1 MSYFSFSY
9 NPCLYAY
16 YVAIQSCSRKCNFPI
31 TRSVRLFVAW
41 LVGRMVGC
49 FVLYDPILSV
59 VNLKLFVQ
67 KTFKMT
73 MIIIVRCYLSRYLAI

>member
-1 MSYFSFSY
+1 MRRLASW
-9 NPCLYAY
+9 N
-16 YVAIQSCSRKCNFPI
+16 CNFHKSTQVHP
-31 TRSVRLFVAW
+31 
-41 LVGRMVGC
+41 LVGWSDYWLDGY
-49 FVLYDPILSV
+49 FFIFLYDPILSV

>member
-1 MSYFSFSY
+1 MRRLASW
-9 NPCLYAY
+9 
-16 YVAIQSCSRKCNFPI
+16 KCNFHKSTQVHP
-31 TRSVRLFVAW
+31 
-41 LVGRMVGC
+41 LVGWSDGWLDGC

-67 KTFKMT
+67 KTYKMT